1 MFKIPGEMFK
11 REPIFNGQSEFEQ
24 ILKIFQILGHP
35 DEDEW
40 PGVTSLNYYN
50 KKWPWFVFQSQKWI
64 KHLFKFI
71 ISLRNSSCQ

>member
-1 MFKIPGEMFK
+1 MGLCVTEGEMFK

-35 DEDEW
+35 DEEEW

-50 KKWPWFVFQSQKWI
+50 KRLIFGSKLFYDVFFIQKYI
-64 KHLFKFI
+64 YLKNNHF
-71 ISLRNSSCQ
+71 